1 MSNTNK
7 NAVELPDSEVKPSSE
22 GFLSKGFFYGAVAA
36 LFYTISAL
44 CVRQLVAMH
53 SPYALPLFI
62 RESVAAFVALPI
74 VIVGL
79 IRHTIPT
86 NQWRFWG
93 LLFGVSCLMQV
104 LGNITYIWLFDMAGI
119 AIALSCV
126 WTGGLFS
133 AQTFDLV
140 CLKERFNVRTFIGLS
155 IVLAAVCCIG
165 FGLGGEAPLPNRA
178 DRVGSQ
184 VEVGSAETGVFGDKT
199 SSSRPCGFAPARL
212 PKTAPVGR
220 FDPSL
225 ATRNSQLVTSNQE
238 HPVSALTS
246 LSKYGAGAIALVIL
260 GGLLVGIMNSSTM
273 ASVRASCKNDV
284 PFWVPILL
292 VPGSGTIVLGILSL
306 TEHGSGIFTA
316 LTYQQFGVAF
326 LAGVANL
333 IAFAALVK
341 GLKTTSLA
349 YMNLLNAS
357 QVALGALAGIFW
369 FMEPSNGFIIAGIVL
384 TIVAIITAK

>member
-7 NAVELPDSEVKPSSE
+7 NAEVINADAPHPSGGWTS
-22 GFLSKGFFYGAVAA
+22 GLFYGIVAA

-44 CVRQLVAMH
+44 CVRQLVEMK

-74 VIVGL
+74 VIWGL

-155 IVLAAVCCIG
+155 IVLAAICCIG
-165 FGLGGEAPLPNRA
+165 IGLGL
-178 DRVGSQ
+178 
-184 VEVGSAETGVFGDKT
+184 
-199 SSSRPCGFAPARL
+199 SSN
-212 PKTAPVGR
+212 T
-220 FDPSL
+220 
-225 ATRNSQLVTSNQE
+225 
-238 HPVSALTS
+238 LTS
-246 LSKYGAGAIALVIL
+246 LSQYGAGAIALVIL

-273 ASVRASCKNDV
+273 ASVRVAHKNSV

-292 VPGSGTIVLGILSL
+292 VPGSGTIVLGTLSWM
-306 TEHGSGIFTA
+306 EHGSGIFTA
-316 LTYQQFGVAF
+316 LTYEQFGVA
-326 LAGVANL
+326 LVAGIANL

-341 GLKTTSLA
+341 GLGTTSLA

-357 QVALGALAGIFW
+357 QVALGALAGILW
-369 FMEPSNGFIIAGIVL
+369 FKELWNGFIIAGILL
-384 TIVAIITAK
+384 TIVAILTAKQKDDSESKQEL

>member
-7 NAVELPDSEVKPSSE
+7 NAADLSNEDAKQSSG
-22 GFLSKGFFYGAVAA
+22 GFLSRGLFYGAIAA
-36 LFYTISAL
+36 LFYTVSAL
-44 CVRQLVAMH
+44 CVRQLVAMD

-62 RESVAAFVALPI
+62 RESVAALVALPI

-93 LLFGVSCLMQV
+93 LLFVVSCLMQI

-155 IVLAAVCCIG
+155 IILAAICCIG
-165 FGLGGEAPLPNRA
+165 VGLGL
-178 DRVGSQ
+178 
-184 VEVGSAETGVFGDKT
+184 SAHTL
-199 SSSRPCGFAPARL
+199 S
-212 PKTAPVGR
+212 
-220 FDPSL
+220 
-225 ATRNSQLVTSNQE
+225 
-238 HPVSALTS
+238 S

-273 ASVRASCKNDV
+273 ASVRVANKNNV

-292 VPGSGTIVLGILSL
+292 VPGSGTIVLGALSL
-306 TEHGSGIFTA
+306 MEHGSGILTA
-316 LTYQQFGVAF
+316 LTYEQFGVAF
-326 LAGVANL
+326 LAGIANL
-333 IAFAALVK
+333 IAFVALVK
-341 GLKTTSLA
+341 GLRTTSLA

-369 FMEPSNGFIIAGIVL
+369 FMEPCNSFIIAGIVL
-384 TIVAIITAK
+384 TIIAILTAKQKDDSESN